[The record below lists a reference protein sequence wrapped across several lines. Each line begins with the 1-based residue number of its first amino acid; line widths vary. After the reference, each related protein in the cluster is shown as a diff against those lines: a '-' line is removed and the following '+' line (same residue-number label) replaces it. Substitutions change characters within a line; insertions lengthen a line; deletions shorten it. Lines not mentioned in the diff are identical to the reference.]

1 MFVVILA
8 IVAVIEVVSVII
20 NIISSNNGTDN
31 LSNSQ
36 NLEVLPKQ
44 QFLAPA
50 SLPKQQFLAPA
61 SEPSLVDSFNFPLRK
76 VTVNEQVLVESKVTN
91 TQNKTQS
98 FVYIVQVKDSEDIT
112 ISISWISSTLY
123 PNDKT
128 SASQS
133 WTPEKP
139 GRYDIGI
146 FVWDSIEVTQILS
159 PDRKVSVNV
168 EE

>member
-8 IVAVIEVVSVII
+8 IVAVIAVVSVII

-36 NLEVLPKQ
+36 NLEG
-44 QFLAPA
+44 
-50 SLPKQQFLAPA
+50 LPKQQFLAPA

-146 FVWDSIEVTQILS
+146 FVWDSIEVKQILS
-159 PDRKVSVNV
+159 PDRKISVNV